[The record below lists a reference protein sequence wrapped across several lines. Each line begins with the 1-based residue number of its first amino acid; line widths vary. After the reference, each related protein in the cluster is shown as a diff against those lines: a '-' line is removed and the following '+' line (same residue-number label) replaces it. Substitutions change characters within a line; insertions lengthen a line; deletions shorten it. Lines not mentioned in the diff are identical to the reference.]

1 MVLRLDDHWVWGSW
15 VADDGERFHLFF
27 LKAAR
32 WEEGPGSRHARASVG
47 HATSTDLV
55 DWVEQPDAL
64 GPLSGGWDDLA
75 IWTGSVVRDD
85 DDLWRMYYTAI
96 SERGG

>member
-1 MVLRLDDHWVWGSW
+1 MLRLDDHWVWDSW
-15 VADDGERFHLFF
+15 VADDGELYHLFF

-32 WEEGPGSRHARASVG
+32 SEEGPGSRHARARVG

-64 GPLSGGWDDLA
+64 GPLAGGLGRPGDLDRVGRPRRRRPVA
-75 IWTGSVVRDD
+75 DVLHRASPS
-85 DDLWRMYYTAI
+85 AAA
-96 SERGG
+96 